1 MENLNLDVDSYSDQ
15 ELMKLFSLSGDFSA
29 DDARAGGKRLIS
41 QVNATKLSPEKKR
54 SIDLFVTSCV
64 QRLVGYVNTGYKDP
78 NAGTWLQKYN
88 NMVSGTDHQ
97 IIEKAR
103 VQAGKQQAIFQGDVG
118 AGYLNPFAVT
128 TLTKGVNIDSRFR
141 KNYFTTSAS
150 DFTFHLPSPLRK
162 VQSMTVSATD
172 IPLSAYAVSKQ
183 RGDNAFLITDN
194 DVYNPI
200 TGTQGTSYING
211 NATVEDLSGNQN
223 LHKAWLVIIPDGLY
237 ELGWQ
242 GESEASPLDP
252 IINNSIAL
260 AKTGVLDY
268 ESGLFYTDLSGN
280 ATVNPLD
287 PSSDIAY
294 IADRISGKSIL
305 SYPTTPGQAYTGK
318 FPNGFNVHFAIDQYG
333 NRDLDNSIQLKLGW
347 KLGYRIGNYQA
358 DVYDSTTNAN
368 NVMSEG
374 VCLVT
379 PPRYVFISID
389 DGQKASNNNYSVAF
403 ADSSLEVD
411 IIARLNYAAEVNNS
425 GAYLIASDAGLSNA
439 MNRTREYF
447 GPVDI
452 DRLRI
457 RLLDEYGRI
466 LDLNHMDW
474 SMTLSFV
481 TLYD

>member
-29 DDARAGGKRLIS
+29 DAARAGGKRLIS

-54 SIDLFVTSCV
+54 SIDLFVSSSV
-64 QRLVGYVNTGYKDP
+64 QRLVGYANAGYKDP
-78 NAGTWLQKYN
+78 NAGTWSQKYN
-88 NMVSGTDHQ
+88 SMVSGTDHQ
-97 IIEKAR
+97 IIEKPR
-103 VQAGKQQAIFQGDVG
+103 VQAGKQQPLYQGDVG
-118 AGYLNPFAVT
+118 AGYLNPFAIT
-128 TLTKGVNIDSRFR
+128 SLTKGVNIDSRFR

-162 VQSMTVSATD
+162 VQSMTVAATD

-183 RGDNAFLITDN
+183 RGDNSFLITDESAS
-194 DVYNPI
+194 I
-200 TGTQGTSYING
+200 TVPGDGTSYING
-211 NATVEDLSGNQN
+211 NASVESLNGNTN
-223 LHKAWLVIIPDGLY
+223 LYKAWLVTIPDGLY

-252 IINNSIAL
+252 IFNNSIAL
-260 AKTGVLDY
+260 AKTGTIDV
-268 ESGLFYTDLSGN
+268 ETGIFYTDINSTP
-280 ATVNPLD
+280 AVNPLD
-287 PSSDIAY
+287 PSVDIAY
-294 IADRISGKSIL
+294 IADRISGKSII
-305 SYPTTPGQAYTGK
+305 SYPTTPGQAYAGK
-318 FPNGFNVHFAIDQYG
+318 FTSGFNVHFAIDQYG
-333 NRDLDNSIQLKLGW
+333 NRDLDNSIQMKLGW
-347 KLGYRIGNYQA
+347 KLGYRMGNYKA

-368 NVMSEG
+368 SVISEG

-411 IIARLNYAAEVNNS
+411 IIARLNYAAEVNSS

-452 DRLRI
+452 DRLRV

-481 TLYD
+481 TLYE